1 MRHRVAGVKLGR
13 TPAHRRALLRN
24 LVTALLEHEVVRTT
38 DAKAKELRRW
48 GDRVITLGKQ
58 GTLHARRRAAALIR
72 RRSVVRRARSAR
84 ALHGPPVEFDGEAER
99 ESARAARGGSRAGVG
114 PGASEARR
122 ARSARAL
129 DGPPGEF
136 DPAPGGAY
144 KQRHARS
151 PRPGPASRRL
161 PLAPRGRE

>member
-58 GTLHARRRAAALIR
+58 GTLHARRRAASLIR
-72 RRSVVRRARSAR
+72 RRSVVRK
-84 ALHGPPVEFDGEAER
+84 LFDEIAPRFGER
-99 ESARAARGGSRAGVG
+99 ESARAGRRGL
-114 PGASEARR
+114 GASEQRR
-122 ARSARAL
+122 ARSARAA
-129 DGPPGEF
+129 DGPPDEF